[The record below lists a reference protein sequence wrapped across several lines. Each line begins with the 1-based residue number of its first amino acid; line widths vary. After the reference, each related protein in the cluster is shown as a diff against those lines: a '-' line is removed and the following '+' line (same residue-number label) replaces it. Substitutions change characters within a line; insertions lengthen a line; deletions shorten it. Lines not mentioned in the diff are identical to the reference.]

1 MLAQN
6 NGFIKTM
13 NHAINITI
21 NGHVHQVYVPANL
34 TLLDLLRHKL
44 GLTGTKKGC
53 DTGDCGSCTVIVN
66 GKAINACL
74 CLAVEVDGCKV
85 ETIEG
90 LQSEE
95 KLHPL
100 QDAFVDHG
108 AVQCGF
114 CTPGMIMASKA
125 LLDEAPNPGEEQIKE
140 AIAGNLCR
148 CTGYQKI
155 IEAVTSVAGPKK
167 EPR

>member
-1 MLAQN
+1 
-6 NGFIKTM
+6 M
-13 NHAINITI
+13 NAMPYMINIEI
-21 NGHVHQVYVPANL
+21 NGHLFQGYVPANL
-34 TLLDLLRHKL
+34 TLLDLLRNKL
-44 GLTGTKKGC
+44 RLTGTKKGC

-66 GKAINACL
+66 GKAVNACL

-90 LQSEE
+90 LYQATETF
-95 KLHPL
+95 HPL
-100 QDAFVDHG
+100 QDAFVKHG

-114 CTPGMIMASKA
+114 CTPGMIMACKA
-125 LLDEAPNPGEEQIKE
+125 LLDEIPNPGEEQIKE

-155 IEAVTSVAGPKK
+155 IEAVASVAEPKK
-167 EPR
+167 ESDSCPDK